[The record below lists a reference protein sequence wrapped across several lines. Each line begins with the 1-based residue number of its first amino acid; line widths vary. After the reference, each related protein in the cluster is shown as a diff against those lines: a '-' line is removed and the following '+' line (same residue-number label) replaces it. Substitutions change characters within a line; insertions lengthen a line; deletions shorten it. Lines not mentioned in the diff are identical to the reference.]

1 MTRGDVLAAHL
12 RREVEQHRCEAA
24 RHLSGTTGR
33 AIADMNA
40 ADAEAVVARFDRRVA

>member
-1 MTRGDVLAAHL
+1 MAAHL

-33 AIADMNA
+33 AIADMDMDT
-40 ADAEAVVARFDRRVA
+40 ADAEAVVARLDRRVA